1 MEKQGTKIE
10 AGNISDAAMSH
21 RHDTSR
27 EGMVMTKALAA
38 FLASMLVAVPVAGI
52 ATQLNLTNSPL
63 FLSVPVPPN
72 IFFLHDDSGSMDWDL
87 LTSETTSASDSS
99 LADGVMTLSAG
110 GDSTTYTYVYSS
122 STNNYGST
130 SSYGRVLPEESSLS
144 GADMPSDKHGVWRA
158 RYHGYNKMYYNPDT
172 NYLPWPGVDS
182 ASNTLPDAKATTGAI
197 AVTAVRLDPY
207 NASSA
212 TFNLAANM
220 SDWTSENVPETD
232 GSPADVTNTGIYPAR
247 YYTWTDDG
255 DGVVE
260 VGDTHT
266 LYEIRTSGCS
276 TGATCPTSFT
286 RASTRTDCTVSGSS
300 ATCTVD
306 QELKNFANWFMY
318 HRRRQQAS
326 KYAIGKVIDQ
336 AQSEVRMGHA
346 TINNNALSNSSRVLI
361 QPMSGSWT
369 TGNKKALFD
378 ALYKTKSDSTT
389 PLRDALNKTGKYF
402 ECVTT
407 NIFGLSTGSSSCP
420 ILPAASGGACQQNF
434 TVLTT
439 DGYWNDS
446 FSGPGN
452 TDTDGSGS
460 YDGGAYADS
469 YSDTLADVAMHYYER
484 DLAANLSNQVPV
496 TAGVDTATHQHM
508 VTYGVAFG
516 VAGTLSAGP
525 TDPAVAFTWPN
536 PTAGD
541 QQKIDDLR
549 HAAYNGRGQY
559 LSAQDPN
566 ALASALLSTLGSIGD
581 RTGSSA
587 SVAVNSRSLS
597 TTTRLY
603 QARFTSGEWSG
614 DLRALAVN
622 TSGDVSTQVWSAKD
636 QLTSQNWDT
645 GREILA
651 RNDST
656 GTGVAFRWGSLSTG
670 QQDSLHDNPATTGVD
685 NDGKGEN
692 RLKWL
697 RGDSSNEG
705 TGANF
710 RTRTNSFKLGDI
722 VDSSPVFV
730 GAPISLP
737 DLETSPHS
745 TFRSNYVSRREM
757 VYVGANDGM
766 LHGFDAATGQEKIA
780 YVPSMLFPNLSK
792 LTNTSY
798 THVYYVNASPTA
810 GDAYGTFTNVSGV
823 CATGCWRTVLVGG
836 LGGGGKGVYALDITD
851 PDGEVTTSGIS
862 TALLAFDEDNASRI
876 ALWEY
881 TDSASGDMGYVYGQP
896 TITKVRTG
904 ANSYAWA
911 VIFGNGYN
919 STNENAALYV
929 VNVVT
934 GALIRKI
941 VLNPD
946 YDSTWN
952 ATGVTP
958 YINSNG
964 LSMPAVVDT
973 NGDYV
978 ADYVYAG
985 DLRGNMWK
993 VDLTDT
999 NVNNWDSTYKS
1010 GSDPRPLFKAVDGS
1024 GNAQPITVQPEV
1036 GAHPD
1041 GQSGYMVYFGT
1052 GRYLVTTTDNSAATS
1067 PVHTF
1072 YGIWDKPYSSSGGT
1086 STGGPVTRADLGAQ
1100 TISDATVGSTTVRQ
1114 VTNYPIAWRTGTSGS
1129 CALVTISGTDTW
1141 SDCLGWRDDLM
1152 TASSSYAG
1160 EKSVSNPVL
1169 VGGTVPRIIFTTLI
1183 PQTDACTAG
1192 GTSPLME
1199 LNPKNGGR
1207 LPEQVFDIDGNGT
1220 IDSNDMIGGTVPVA
1234 GIYPGIG
1241 IMPEPT
1247 ILRDPANKTD
1257 LKAETGSTGAV
1268 VTLKNYVS
1276 GAQGG
1281 RQSWRQLK

>member
-1 MEKQGTKIE
+1 MDKHEATSSCVSIPAPMSGTR
-10 AGNISDAAMSH
+10 AGYAATNIFV
-21 RHDTSR
+21 TLL
-27 EGMVMTKALAA
+27 TAL
-38 FLASMLVAVPVAGI
+38 LVAVPGAGS
-52 ATQLNLTNSPL
+52 AGQLSLTNSPL
-63 FLSVPVPPN
+63 FLSVPVPSN

-87 LTSETTSASDSS
+87 LTSETTTASDSS

-130 SSYGRVLPEESSLS
+130 SSYGRILPEESSLS
-144 GADMPSDKHGVWRA
+144 GANMPADKHGVWRA

-182 ASNTLPDAKATTGAI
+182 AGNTLPDAKAISGAI
-197 AVTAVRLDPY
+197 PVTAVRFNPY
-207 NASSA
+207 DASSA
-212 TFNLAANM
+212 TLNLAANM

-232 GSPADVTNTGIYPAR
+232 GSPADVTNSGIYPAR

-255 DGVVE
+255 DSVVE
-260 VGDTHT
+260 AGDTHT

-276 TGATCPTSFT
+276 TGATCPSSFT
-286 RASTRTDCTVSGSS
+286 RASTRTDCTVSGTT

-318 HRRRQQAS
+318 HHRRQQAS

-346 TINNNALSNSSRVLI
+346 TINNNPGNPGTVSNAARVLI
-361 QPMSGSWT
+361 TGMSGSWT
-369 TGNKKALFD
+369 TGNKRAIFD
-378 ALYKTKSDSTT
+378 ALYKVKSDSTT

-407 NIFGLSTGSSSCP
+407 NIFGLSTGSTSCP
-420 ILPAASGGACQQNF
+420 ILPAASGGTCQQNF
-434 TVLTT
+434 TVLVT

-469 YSDTLADVAMHYYER
+469 YSNTLADVAMHYYER
-484 DLAANLSNQVPV
+484 DLAINLSDQVPV
-496 TAGVDTATHQHM
+496 TAGVDNATHQHM

-525 TDPAVAFTWPN
+525 TDPAAAFSWPN

-559 LSAQDPN
+559 LSAEDPN

-622 TSGDVSTQVWSAKD
+622 ASGDVSTQTWSAKD
-636 QLTSQNWDT
+636 QLVSQNWDT
-645 GREILA
+645 SRKILT
-651 RNDST
+651 RGST
-656 GTGVAFRWGSLSTG
+656 TTGVAFRWTAINAS
-670 QQDSLHDNPATTGVD
+670 QQADLNDNPATTTVD

-697 RGDSSNEG
+697 RGDNSNEG

-722 VDSSPVFV
+722 VDSSPIFV
-730 GAPISLP
+730 GAPINLP
-737 DLETSPHS
+737 DLETTPHS
-745 TFRSNYVSRREM
+745 SFREAYVSRREM

-780 YVPSMLFPNLSK
+780 YVPSMLFSNLSK
-792 LTNTSY
+792 LTNPSY
-798 THVYYVNASPTA
+798 THVYYVNASPTV
-810 GDAYGTFTNVSGV
+810 GDAYGTFTNISGV
-823 CATGCWRTVLVGG
+823 CASGCWRTVLAGG
-836 LGGGGKGVYALDITD
+836 LGGGGKGIYALDITD
-851 PDGEVTTSGIS
+851 PDGSVTTSGIS
-862 TALLAFDEDNASRI
+862 TALLAFNENNAAKI

-896 TITKVRTG
+896 TITKVKTS
-904 ANSYAWA
+904 ATDYAWA

-919 STNENAALYV
+919 STNENAVLYI
-929 VNVVT
+929 VNAVT

-946 YDSTWN
+946 YDATWN
-952 ATGVTP
+952 PTGGTP
-958 YINSNG
+958 INGNG

-978 ADYVYAG
+978 ADRVYAG
-985 DLRGNMWK
+985 DLRGNMWR
-993 VDLTDT
+993 VDLTD
-999 NVNNWDSTYKS
+999 NSPSNWDTKYKS
-1010 GSDPRPLFKAVDGS
+1010 GSDARPLFQAVDGS
-1024 GNAQPITVQPEV
+1024 GNEQPITVQPEV

-1041 GQSGYMVYFGT
+1041 GQSNYMVYFGT
-1052 GRYLVTTTDNSAATS
+1052 GRYLVTTTDNAAAAS
-1067 PVHTF
+1067 PVQTF
-1072 YGIWDKPYSSSGGT
+1072 YGVWDDSYSGSGT
-1086 STGGPVTRADLGAQ
+1086 PVTRAKLLPQ
-1100 TISDATVGSTTVRQ
+1100 TISTATVGSTTVRQ
-1114 VTNYPIAWRTGTSGS
+1114 VTNTTIQWGS
-1129 CALVTISGTDTW
+1129 SGTCQ
-1141 SDCLGWRDDLM
+1141 SDGTGNCLGWRDDLL
-1152 TASSSYAG
+1152 TATTGSLG
-1160 EKSVSNPVL
+1160 EKAVSNPVL

-1183 PQTDACTAG
+1183 PQSDACTAG
-1192 GTSPLME
+1192 GTSWLME
-1199 LNPKNGGR
+1199 LNPKNGGQ
-1207 LPEQVFDIDGNGT
+1207 LPEQVFDVDGNGT
-1220 IDSNDMIGGTVPVA
+1220 IDANDMIGGTVPVA
-1234 GIYPGIG
+1234 GINPGIG

-1257 LKAETGSTGAV
+1257 LKVETGSSGAV

-1276 GAQGG
+1276 GTQGG